1 MAIKVCEKKVENGAV
16 TFKFAHGPEYT
27 VKPDQFS
34 AEIVTDLTLHGLSQ
48 KLGDAYADSKGNPRV
63 AEEYFLEVLEQL
75 GNGEWAAKRG
85 EGAPRVSDLAQAY
98 ARVKSVDMEAA
109 IAKVKSWDNA
119 MKAKVRKIP
128 EIAQALITIQQ
139 ERLAAAPAVDIGV
152 NDI

>member
-1 MAIKVCEKKVENGAV
+1 MAKVCEKSIEDGAV
-16 TFKFAHGPEYT
+16 TFTFAHGPVYT
-27 VKPDQFS
+27 VRPGQFT
-34 AEIVTDLTLHGLSQ
+34 AEIQGDLTLHGLSQ

-75 GNGEWAAKRG
+75 GNGEWAARRG

-98 ARVKSVDMEAA
+98 ARVKGVELDAA

-128 EIAQALITIQQ
+128 EIAQALIALQQ